1 MDKQQAAQEN
11 TRSLFIKVVTL
22 MVFIGLMTGFIFY
35 FNSSA
40 PDVKY
45 LAMENLQQRFA
56 QSVTNSHWQ
65 WQAEGRPNMIMLV
78 HYESRSERNNE
89 PVEKDRRP
97 IAMSLNG
104 YPRAEQDSEGCGKLW
119 QMILNMPL
127 SVESFKV
134 FAEYFADPDESDNVD
149 EAKCR
154 FRLSVGPSFEY
165 MLANGQVSTI
175 ER

>member
-1 MDKQQAAQEN
+1 
-11 TRSLFIKVVTL
+11 
-22 MVFIGLMTGFIFY
+22 MVFIGLIVSFIFY
-35 FNSSA
+35 FNQRV

-45 LAMENLQQRFA
+45 LAMENLQQRFS

-65 WQAEGRPNMIMLV
+65 WQAEGRPAMIMLI
-78 HYESRSERNNE
+78 HYESRSESNNE

-97 IAMSLNG
+97 IMMSING
-104 YPRAEQDSEGCGKLW
+104 FPRAEASSEGCGKLW

-127 SVESFKV
+127 QVENFKV
-134 FAEYFADPDESDNVD
+134 FAEYFADPNENDEVD

-165 MLANGQVSTI
+165 QLANGQVSAIT
-175 ER
+175 R